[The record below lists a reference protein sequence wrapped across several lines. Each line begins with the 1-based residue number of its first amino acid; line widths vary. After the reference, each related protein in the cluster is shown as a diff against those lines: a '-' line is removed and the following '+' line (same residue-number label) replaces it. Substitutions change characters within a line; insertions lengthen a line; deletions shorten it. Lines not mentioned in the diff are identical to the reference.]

1 MSVRFQIA
9 LLVFMIIQAVA
20 LGFGSVVVLTTA
32 LQDRAAE
39 LVPSLIFWSVAL
51 ALPISWLV
59 APLLRSLLPAYETP
73 RYTLPT
79 YRIAA

>member
-9 LLVFMIIQAVA
+9 LLVFMVIQAVV
-20 LGFGSVVVLTTA
+20 LGLGSVVVLTTS

-39 LVPSLIFWSVAL
+39 LVPSLIFWSVMTAV
-51 ALPISWLV
+51 PFSWLV
-59 APLLRSLLPAYETP
+59 APLLRAILPGYEAEMP
-73 RYTLPT
+73 R